1 LPAIITPPDLERR
14 LRRSEEN
21 DGGHGR
27 RPPNGRDLK
36 RTGGG
41 GDNDNGNDS
50 PSRPRRPG
58 ERLTTYR
65 LGLFFALGA
74 VVMFFVGIVSV
85 FFHGDSDTHID
96 AYNRI
101 INNWLPAT
109 IPPILWLNT
118 AVLLVSAVTMEVA
131 RRHMFHQ
138 IDAMEEWFG
147 LGKPTSR
154 RALPWLIATLI
165 LGSLFL
171 AGQIVA
177 WHQLAL
183 QRISFNSSGSG
194 AHAFYIITYAHAI
207 HLTAGIAALI
217 AAVIGLF
224 ALLAYHGRS
233 LAHPLRP
240 ARLLPVTCTR
250 TRELTPGLMH
260 LAPRPL
266 RLHRPHIPL
275 KLIEKRP

>member
-1 LPAIITPPDLERR
+1 MPAIITPPDLERR
-14 LRRSEEN
+14 PRRIEEN

-41 GDNDNGNDS
+41 GDNDNGNES
-50 PSRPRRPG
+50 PRPHRRPG

-65 LGLFFALGA
+65 LGLLFALGA
-74 VVMFFVGIVSV
+74 VFMFFVGIVSV
-85 FFHGDSDTHID
+85 FFVSQTTHHID
-96 AYNRI
+96 AYNHY
-101 INNWLPAT
+101 INAWLPTT

-118 AVLLVSAVTMEVA
+118 AILLLSSVTVEFA
-131 RRHMFHQ
+131 RRHMFHE

-171 AGQIVA
+171 TGQIVA
-177 WHQLAL
+177 WRQLAL

-224 ALLAYHGRS
+224 AFRSVENRQILVDCAAWYWHTMGALWLILFALLVFF
-233 LAHPLRP
+233 L
-240 ARLLPVTCTR
+240 
-250 TRELTPGLMH
+250 
-260 LAPRPL
+260 
-266 RLHRPHIPL
+266 
-275 KLIEKRP
+275 